1 MSRSRVEI
9 PGSLVLVTGA
19 GSGIGRATALAFADA
34 GARVLA
40 VDIDREAAE
49 KTAAACGERGV
60 ESVAYQVDVADRVA
74 VARLADVVH
83 AEHGPLDVLVNNA
96 GVGMSGRF
104 LDMPL
109 EDWDWIVSI
118 NLMGAI
124 HMCRAFGPEMVER
137 GRGHVVNISS
147 GLGYT
152 PTATEPGYGTTKAA
166 VLAFSRSLRADWHSH
181 GVGVSAICPG
191 VINTPIISHTRFR
204 GEQGAPDR
212 VARVKDLG
220 LRAELVDEEL
230 LHKRVHDSNVSYFQ
244 AAHLNDEGKTLRP
257 TLLQDMIG
265 NLFPVASTK
274 PLIRAWRTLLLGPAL
289 FRYDDAE
296 AFAQLVAHADEVA
309 NELLDTFGWL
319 LDVKRDYACIVRA
332 SGMSTGPVTSFTP
345 FGTSDQ
351 MALLMCTAIREQ
363 VTGGAWP
370 KPDSYG
376 CLHVTTEDMNALFYT
391 LRERY
396 GENWGNEARSK
407 SSRTLLN
414 DIYRKMRQVGLL
426 RGPDGAGNV
435 LILPTAARY
444 SVTYEKAGQ
453 ESKATSKQKIKSMAA
468 ALPGMDEAE

>member
-1 MSRSRVEI
+1 MLPFTARGAAREVCMIEEREMLPASRQRSSELTKAHVALMEREVILSKQVDLFRLVNRHYYTLQNWHDQNTGWRIQRSATVIRLVRQLSATTPGYVYDRLREPGDFACLTWILWYAENRQLTGRGNDQQFLLSQLAEQISEQSLIGVEDETGFDFRRPADRYSI
-9 PGSLVLVTGA
+9 QRALQYLEDLGGLRLVDGQTKEWVEQTNDADVLYEFTEVIHSLV
-19 GSGIGRATALAFADA
+19 SALNP
-34 GARVLA
+34 
-40 VDIDREAAE
+40 
-49 KTAAACGERGV
+49 
-60 ESVAYQVDVADRVA
+60 Q
-74 VARLADVVH
+74 
-83 AEHGPLDVLVNNA
+83 
-96 GVGMSGRF
+96 
-104 LDMPL
+104 
-109 EDWDWIVSI
+109 
-118 NLMGAI
+118 
-124 HMCRAFGPEMVER
+124 
-137 GRGHVVNISS
+137 
-147 GLGYT
+147 
-152 PTATEPGYGTTKAA
+152 
-166 VLAFSRSLRADWHSH
+166 
-181 GVGVSAICPG
+181 
-191 VINTPIISHTRFR
+191 
-204 GEQGAPDR
+204 
-212 VARVKDLG
+212 
-220 LRAELVDEEL
+220 L
-230 LHKRVHDSNVSYFQ
+230 LTMA

-345 FGTSDQ
+345 
-351 MALLMCTAIREQ
+351 
-363 VTGGAWP
+363 

-453 ESKATSKQKIKSMAA
+453 ESKATSKQKVKSMAA
-468 ALPGMDEAE
+468 ALPGMDEAQ